1 MNEQKVMAK
10 TAYLALDEK
19 KGEDICLIDIS
30 SISVMA
36 DYFVLASGMSTPQIQ
51 AMVDN
56 VQEKMGKAGFS
67 LKRLE
72 GNKSSSWVLMDYGDV
87 VVHVF
92 HQDDRLFYDL
102 ERIWSDGRQIDPAA
116 LEE

>member
-1 MNEQKVMAK
+1 MNEQKAMAK

-19 KGEDICLIDIS
+19 KGEDICVIDIS

-67 LKRLE
+67 LKRL
-72 GNKSSSWVLMDYGDV
+72 
-87 VVHVF
+87 
-92 HQDDRLFYDL
+92 
-102 ERIWSDGRQIDPAA
+102 
-116 LEE
+116 